1 MNSNLVIYQ
10 YHSWTIMQI
19 KHIILPFYLFF
30 ALSPYLSDKA
40 SIDNSPTESQDKI
53 KVWICT
59 GSSAYTYH
67 SRSNCSGMNNCKSSI
82 KQVTLDE
89 AVKKYH
95 RRPCK
100 KCWRGRN

>member
-1 MNSNLVIYQ
+1 MQFNLFK
-10 YHSWTIMQI
+10 TIFLFLFAFGN
-19 KHIILPFYLFF
+19 ILLNESSVSGF
-30 ALSPYLSDKA
+30 S
-40 SIDNSPTESQDKI
+40 TESSGET

-67 SRSNCSGMNNCKSSI
+67 SRRNCSGLSNCKGSI
-82 KQVTLDE
+82 KQVTLEE

-100 KCWRGRN
+100 KCCGK